1 MKRFLSVL
9 GVLLLFLNG
18 LDGELR
24 AQTARLIAS
33 KGEVQI
39 VNGMDVK
46 IPVTGMSLKGVETF
60 ILGKNAYI
68 SLIDEHGRTAEIRGE
83 GYYEYDGVFTSEKGN
98 KSNAAYKYADYVLG
112 RMNAEGKKNRLG
124 ATGYY
129 IRDNMR
135 QKEHIRMYIPGA
147 GKYYQ
152 DDLRLSWEKPAGENH
167 FRVEI
172 YNMFRESLAVFEVNE
187 NQLMLKIDQ
196 QLGQENILLIKVSTP
211 DQLYESETYALKRL
225 GSYNREDISAGLIQM
240 ASIYKRHDAI
250 SRFTMAGYFEYN
262 NLLADALTC
271 YLEAI
276 DLAPDVPLYQEAYEE
291 FLLRNHLI
299 RF

>member
-1 MKRFLSVL
+1 MS
-9 GVLLLFLNG
+9 
-18 LDGELR
+18 ELQ
-24 AQTARLIAS
+24 AQAARIIAT
-33 KGEVQI
+33 KGEVQV
-39 VNGMDVK
+39 VNGMDVR
-46 IPVTGMSLKGVETF
+46 IPVSGMSLKGVESL
-60 ILGKNAYI
+60 ILGNNAYVG
-68 SLIDEHGRTAEIRGE
+68 LIDEHGRTAEIRGE
-83 GYYEYDGVFTSEKGN
+83 GQFEFENIFDSEKGV
-98 KSNAAYKYADYVLG
+98 KSNTAYKYADYLLG
-112 RMNAEGKKNRLG
+112 RMTAEGKKNRLG

-135 QKEHIRMYIPGA
+135 KKEHIRMYIPGA

-152 DDLRLSWEKPAGENH
+152 DNLRLSWERPAGENN

-172 YNMFRESLAVFEVNE
+172 FNMFQESLGVFEVNE
-187 NQLMLKIDQ
+187 NQLKLNIDEE
-196 QLGQENILLIKVSTP
+196 LGQENILLIRVSTV
-211 DQLYESETYALKRL
+211 DQAFQSETYALKRL
-225 GSYNREDISAGLIQM
+225 GSYNRDDISAGLTQM
-240 ASIYKRHDAI
+240 ASIYERHDAI

-271 YLEAI
+271 YLQAI